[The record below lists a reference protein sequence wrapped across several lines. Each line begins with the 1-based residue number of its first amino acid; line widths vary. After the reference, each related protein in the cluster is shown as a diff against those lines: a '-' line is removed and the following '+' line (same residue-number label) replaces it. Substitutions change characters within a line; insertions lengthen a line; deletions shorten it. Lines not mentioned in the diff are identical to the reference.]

1 MDTPSRRLFRRAP
14 RLWLAGAVSVL
25 LHGLWL
31 GKGWLPFSPPA
42 PPPAETVKPLTARLV
57 VLSAA
62 PSAAAVPPPPTA
74 TRPATGTVAR
84 LGQRAASA
92 HSRLVP
98 VPPSSSPSAAPSPDS
113 ATPSTATSSP
123 AAETA
128 SPAPSP
134 STVSPTLS
142 APLAAATFPAQVNV
156 GYEIRYGNLA
166 VGLGEAVW
174 REAGGRYTL
183 TLTLRPLIGA
193 RLTYTSQG
201 EVTAKGIRPQ
211 RFEARRGSTLREHAD
226 FDWAAGELRYGDG
239 EGELTVRPLQ
249 AGAQDIVSFAFQLA
263 LQAGRLEGETVQMT
277 TGKKV
282 YDQPIV
288 LDGEADLPLTDQ
300 TLRGVRV
307 SSTVDTDRTEVW
319 LAPDFYNLPLRIR
332 RSGDKQLEQRAVRIT
347 VGGKTLLEKLDPPHG
362 N

>member
-1 MDTPSRRLFRRAP
+1 MDTPSRRLFRRTP

-31 GKGWLPFSPPA
+31 GKGGLPLSPPA
-42 PPPAETVKPLTARLV
+42 APPAETVKPLTARLV

-62 PSAAAVPPPPTA
+62 PSAAAATPSTA

-84 LGQRAASA
+84 LGRRAASVPP
-92 HSRLVP
+92 RP
-98 VPPSSSPSAAPSPDS
+98 VPPSPPSALPSPDRE
-113 ATPSTATSSP
+113 TPSTAMPLPT
-123 AAETA
+123 AEAT
-128 SPAPSP
+128 PPTPSP

-193 RLTYTSQG
+193 QLTYTSQG

-332 RSGDKQLEQRAVRIT
+332 RSGDKQLEQRAVRVT
-347 VGGKTLLEKLDPPHG
+347 VDGKTLLEKLDPPHG

>member
-1 MDTPSRRLFRRAP
+1 MDTPSRRLFRRTP
-14 RLWLAGAVSVL
+14 RLWLAGAVSVV

-42 PPPAETVKPLTARLV
+42 APPAETVKPLTARLV

-62 PSAAAVPPPPTA
+62 PSVAASAA
-74 TRPATGTVAR
+74 TPSTTGTVAQ
-84 LGQRAASA
+84 LGRPASA
-92 HSRLVP
+92 HRPPKLRP
-98 VPPSSSPSAAPSPDS
+98 PPSPVLPSSDS
-113 ATPSTATSSP
+113 EIPSP
-123 AAETA
+123 AATLPLSETT
-128 SPAPSP
+128 PPTPSP

-332 RSGDKQLEQRAVRIT
+332 RSGDKQLEQRAVRVT
-347 VGGKTLLEKLDPPHG
+347 VDGKTLLEKLDPPHG